1 MDTALIIVIAVVV
14 LLLLFFVARRA
25 WGRSI
30 EARREKAG
38 ELRVES
44 TRDQERARR
53 AEIEAERRREAAD
66 TRQRRADRIDPDVG
80 GSRRGWNPF
89 RRNRDD
95 ENVDAEESA
104 RR

>member
-1 MDTALIIVIAVVV
+1 MDTALIIVIVVV
-14 LLLLFFVARRA
+14 ALLLFFVARRA
-25 WGRSI
+25 WGRGI

-53 AEIEAERRREAAD
+53 AEIEAERRREAAE
-66 TRQRRADRIDPDVG
+66 TRQRRADRIDPDVEG
-80 GSRRGWNPF
+80 PRRSWTPF

-95 ENVDAEESA
+95 EDVGAEESA